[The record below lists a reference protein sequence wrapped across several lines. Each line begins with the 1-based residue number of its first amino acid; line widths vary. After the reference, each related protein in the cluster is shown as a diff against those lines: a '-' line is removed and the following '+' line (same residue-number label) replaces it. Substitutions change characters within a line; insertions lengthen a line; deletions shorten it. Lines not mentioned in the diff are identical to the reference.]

1 MNNNCANGE
10 DWITFEDLYRNYKTD
25 IFLYAHH
32 SMNLSE
38 EEAHD
43 VKNEAFLT
51 LLKVWRDFKPK
62 TYPSA
67 VSFLRKTVQF
77 LSYNL
82 KRKEQHL
89 STVSFQ
95 EIKDEE
101 ARGTIM
107 DSITYEDHIKQIKS
121 ELTPEEY
128 QLFEDILIHR
138 RDKKKLAA
146 KMGISANAL
155 KVRWHRVRNKIK
167 KILLGGNNGNK

>member
-1 MNNNCANGE
+1 MNNECVSGE
-10 DWITFEDLYRNYKTD
+10 DQISFEDLYMNYETD

-82 KRKEQHL
+82 KRKEL
-89 STVSFQ
+89 RLPKVSFQ
-95 EIKDEE
+95 EIKDEKAQE
-101 ARGTIM
+101 DMMA
-107 DSITYEDHIKQIKS
+107 SVTYEERMKHIKSK
-121 ELTPEEY
+121 LTPEEC
-128 QLFEDILIHR
+128 QLFEDIVIHR
-138 RDKKKLAA
+138 CDRKQIAQ
-146 KMGISANAL
+146 KMGITTNAL

-167 KILLGGNNGNK
+167 KILSGGENGNK

>member
-1 MNNNCANGE
+1 MNNECVSGE
-10 DWITFEDLYRNYKTD
+10 DQISFEDLYINYETD

-82 KRKEQHL
+82 SYKEPIRHHTYLQNL
-89 STVSFQ
+89 QILFQ
-95 EIKDEE
+95 IRHCQEQEHD
-101 ARGTIM
+101 R
-107 DSITYEDHIKQIKS
+107 
-121 ELTPEEY
+121 P
-128 QLFEDILIHR
+128 
-138 RDKKKLAA
+138 
-146 KMGISANAL
+146 AL
-155 KVRWHRVRNKIK
+155 
-167 KILLGGNNGNK
+167 

>member
-1 MNNNCANGE
+1 MNNECVSGE
-10 DWITFEDLYRNYKTD
+10 DQISFEDLYMNYETD

-82 KRKEQHL
+82 KRKELRLPQ
-89 STVSFQ
+89 VSFQ

-101 ARGTIM
+101 ARGIIM
-107 DSITYEDHIKQIKS
+107 DSIAYEDHIKQIKS

-146 KMGISANAL
+146 KMGISTNTL

>member
-1 MNNNCANGE
+1 MNNECVSGE
-10 DWITFEDLYRNYKTD
+10 DQISFEDLYMNYETD

-82 KRKEQHL
+82 KRKELRLPQ
-89 STVSFQ
+89 VSFQ

-101 ARGTIM
+101 ARGIIM

-146 KMGISANAL
+146 KMGISTNTL

-167 KILLGGNNGNK
+167 KILLGGNNGSE